1 MALIKNEFRK
11 VKAVDISKAINL
23 MFSGEGSR
31 HEEVVSLIN
40 TGWDLFSKEILSSAT
55 YDSHPSLCLNM
66 ALQVVFQG
74 WLIFK
79 VFPEVRTILV
89 TKNSLR
95 DQLTASLSGSSG
107 WWSFF
112 PLAPF
117 QANSSLGLLPFFT
130 GITAHKDQGNDSEWS
145 HICFSL
151 VYFSTNST
159 NQLRRQRTE
168 MSNYCWQPA
177 PKRNLRTSH
186 RVTLWY
192 CFFFF
197 FFPCFCF
204 VLFFSLVLFR
214 V

>member
-1 MALIKNEFRK
+1 
-11 VKAVDISKAINL
+11 
-23 MFSGEGSR
+23 
-31 HEEVVSLIN
+31 
-40 TGWDLFSKEILSSAT
+40 
-55 YDSHPSLCLNM
+55 M
-66 ALQVVFQG
+66 ALQVFFQS

-117 QANSSLGLLPFFT
+117 QATSSLGLLPLFT
-130 GITAHKDQGNDSEWS
+130 GITAHKDLGNDSEWS

-197 FFPCFCF
+197 FFPLVFVLFCFSVWFCF
-204 VLFFSLVLFR
+204 VFNCKEVESLFYKLKMMRYFPNHQRENSNKSHRYISVLLH
-214 V
+214 